1 MDKDYLKLYLLDN
14 MICLE
19 DLLERIGLSHIRINR
34 GREYIS
40 CGFSDSR
47 RRDSINVYLNK
58 NLSVKVWSRNDKI
71 DDIIDLV
78 RYQLECSFG
87 ESINFIAEV
96 CGVKGYTPRVKMID
110 KLKYTQREKVKAEKP
125 KFKILSEKTRDA
137 FVKGEVKIFTDDG
150 INYETQKFFV
160 FRYDVLGT

>member
-58 NLSVKVWSRNDKI
+58 NLSVKVWSR
-71 DDIIDLV
+71 
-78 RYQLECSFG
+78 
-87 ESINFIAEV
+87 
-96 CGVKGYTPRVKMID
+96 
-110 KLKYTQREKVKAEKP
+110 
-125 KFKILSEKTRDA
+125 
-137 FVKGEVKIFTDDG
+137 
-150 INYETQKFFV
+150 
-160 FRYDVLGT
+160 